1 MYTRQTYYQ
10 PSTITIAYDA
20 HGILGGVSTSA
31 QGGKFWRGFATGAVS
46 SLISSGTEGLC
57 LHYKIPEGWTKAA
70 IVAAGTLSGGVTA
83 SMAGGSFWEG
93 VCNGLICSGLNHALH
108 LACESLVGPDDPPD
122 SKNNKVEKTQ
132 NTTNKIGTVGTLFN
146 GALKITKEATGGLN
160 GFFKTFARTCNTL
173 TCAAIVSNGVIN
185 WMKYRNG
192 EIDLYSMCARDGM
205 TLLEFVTSII
215 PFGIGTVPSIAL
227 TAYDIEGGFE
237 QTLYNSEWMETQL
250 FRLDQHL
257 NQYKADPGYQPI
269 YYRHGK

>member
-1 MYTRQTYYQ
+1 MYYKKTYYQ
-10 PSTITIAYDA
+10 SLSITIAYDA
-20 HGILGGVSTSA
+20 HGTLAGAASEFRKEGTFWSGFASGAVASFVSTS
-31 QGGKFWRGFATGAVS
+31 TGIMTAELPKAWQVS
-46 SLISSGTEGLC
+46 C
-57 LHYKIPEGWTKAA
+57 M
-70 IVAAGTLSGGVTA
+70 VAAGGLSGGVT
-83 SMAGGSFWEG
+83 STMAGGDFWDG
-93 VCNGLICSGLNHALH
+93 VCNGLICAGLNHAMH
-108 LACESLVGPDDPPD
+108 LAAETMVGPDDPPD
-122 SKNNKVEKTQ
+122 SKKNKVEKTQ

-173 TCAAIVSNGVIN
+173 TGAAIVSNGVIN

-205 TLLEFVTSII
+205 TLLEFATSII
-215 PFGIGTVPSIAL
+215 PFGIGTVPSITL

-257 NQYKADPGYQPI
+257 YQYKADPGYQPI

>member
-1 MYTRQTYYQ
+1 MYTCQTYYQ

-20 HGILGGVSTSA
+20 HGALGGASTWA
-31 QGGKFWRGFATGAVS
+31 RGGNFSIGFASGAVAS
-46 SLISSGTEGLC
+46 SITSCTEDLVDKLPTGW
-57 LHYKIPEGWTKAA
+57 KITCM
-70 IVAAGTLSGGVTA
+70 VAAGGLSGGITS
-83 SMAGGSFWEG
+83 SMAGGDFWDG
-93 VCNGLICSGLNHALH
+93 VCNGLICAGLNHAMH

-122 SKNNKVEKTQ
+122 SKKNKVEKTQ

-173 TCAAIVSNGVIN
+173 TGAAIVSNGVIN

-205 TLLEFVTSII
+205 TLLEFATSII